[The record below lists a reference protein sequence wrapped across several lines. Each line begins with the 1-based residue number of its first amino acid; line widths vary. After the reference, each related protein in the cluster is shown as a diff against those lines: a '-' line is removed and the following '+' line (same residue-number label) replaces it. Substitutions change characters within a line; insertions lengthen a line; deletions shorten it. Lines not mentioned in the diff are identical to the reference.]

1 MCMRNFHVNDI
12 SMFPDTGQDRVIR
25 MILSQ
30 RLLPLSLRLS
40 LRTFT
45 SLTSCRNPSSSSR
58 KVLADTSLVSDVCQV
73 NSRLE
78 NLRLTAQFLADK
90 PLLQLPTAVT
100 SQPVKCPTLESINV
114 KRFIVEETKK
124 VVGEPVKHVVKIEDP
139 KARGG
144 AVEKHC
150 IRMIVLRRIKM
161 NKHKRKK
168 LWKRMGLRFRA
179 DTQQREKR
187 KELIF
192 RAKLASKV
200 GHEKCGF
207 PAASYEAVYE

>member
-1 MCMRNFHVNDI
+1 MNDI
-12 SMFPDTGQDRVIR
+12 SMFPEAGQDRVIR

-30 RLLPLSLRLS
+30 RLLPLSLHLS
-40 LRTFT
+40 PRTFT
-45 SLTSCRNPSSSSR
+45 SLSSSRNPSSSR
-58 KVLADTSLVSDVCQV
+58 KVLADTSLVSEVSQV

-78 NLRLTAQFLADK
+78 SLSLTAQFLAGK

-100 SQPVKCPTLESINV
+100 SQSVKCPTLESINV

-124 VVGEPVKHVVKIEDP
+124 VVGEPVKDVAKIEDP
-139 KARGG
+139 KARM
-144 AVEKHC
+144 VEKQC

-192 RAKLASKV
+192 RDKLASKV
-200 GHEKCGF
+200 GPETRGL
-207 PAASYEAVYE
+207 PAASFTQI